1 MAYSLLRSGLVG
13 DDGRC
18 GAAPTELPRDGAA
31 RPAGPGVEREVR
43 GEEAQDLLAPS
54 RGEFRQRVKVSEADT
69 DISSSQGAKT
79 NLACR
84 FHKSENFER

>member
-1 MAYSLLRSGLVG
+1 MQKFCQKLATTLRYRDTPNLEDV
-13 DDGRC
+13 GRC
-18 GAAPTELPRDGAA
+18 AAC
-31 RPAGPGVEREVR
+31 GPGVEREVR